1 MIGTRALFEAVW
13 VHVFEEDGTEGA
25 VYRPEGGELPL
36 SRRPRQRLSFSPDG
50 SARLVVAGPD
60 DRLHE
65 VEAHWT
71 EKEGEITVSAEAA
84 AGSVRTLR
92 VRVQSSDC
100 LLVRR

>member
-1 MIGTRALFEAVW
+1 MKAKAALFETSW
-13 VHVFEEDGTEGA
+13 VHVFEEDGKEGD

-36 SRRPRQRLSFSPDG
+36 SRRPRQRLSFSRDG
-50 SARLVVAGPD
+50 SARLVVSGPD

-65 VEAHWT
+65 VEARWT
-71 EKEGEITVSAEAA
+71 EEKGEITVSAEAG

-92 VRVQSSDC
+92 VRVQSRDC

>member
-1 MIGTRALFEAVW
+1 MSRKRALFRTAW

-65 VEAHWT
+65 LEAHWT
-71 EKEGEITVSAEAA
+71 EAEGEITVSAEAA

-92 VRVQSSDC
+92 VRVQSRDC